1 LSSEPLLA
9 LRRVAG
15 VLGSFVCGPQGQL
28 LLLDM
33 PTEIELEALERT
45 SSRLMNLLQTA
56 SETLTD
62 CSCLRLRFGSA
73 ELVATRLRFGLL
85 CVLTEPQLDR
95 ELLSAATQS
104 LTRRLTAA
112 SGANASE

>member
-1 LSSEPLLA
+1 LNSEPLLA

-33 PTEIELEALERT
+33 PVEIELEALERT
-45 SSRLMNLLQTA
+45 SARLMNLLQTA
-56 SETLTD
+56 SETLPE
-62 CSCLRLRFGSA
+62 CNGLRLRFGTA

-85 CVLTEPQLDR
+85 CVLTESQLDR
-95 ELLSAATQS
+95 ELLSVATQS
-104 LTRRLTAA
+104 LARRLTAA
-112 SGANASE
+112 SG